1 MNNNN
6 TPSDCHLIILTHGLV
21 GTSEHFDYID
31 ETLLNHLTLNHPD
44 KHFRT
49 FKTKSNEKFKTY
61 DGIDLC
67 GSRVADEIIYETAR
81 LQQYENL
88 KVTEISIIGY
98 SLGGLITRF
107 AIGILSYKKYFDSIT
122 PVNFVTFCSPHVGV
136 LTPGTTL
143 SIKSFN
149 KFVPYLLGNSGKQ
162 IFLKDSIKFDNTNIS
177 LLELMANKNS
187 IFYKGL
193 QQFKYKSLYSNIR
206 SDIRTSWWT
215 SGISYINPFEILDKN
230 QSVKIDDDGFINFPN
245 DSKFELSFV
254 ENYGPVLLDVNKPI
268 KFTGLI
274 DYNIKSSSNFSTLN
288 VNNDIE
294 ENEVKIFFQRKFKW
308 LVLIFN
314 TFIYIPMWVCWFLLM
329 SMLQVSTSFIRVT
342 KESAKLKDN
351 FYIYQII
358 DQVTTTVSNTIPPL
372 CSNPT
377 TPVLEPCLSNTYV
390 EELTKLENEV
400 HDQGDVFLDSVFDAV
415 TAPKD
420 LNKSIFNQPLQ
431 GENILETSI
440 NKICSIPIDDIENWQ
455 KDYKVLGQT
464 REEAFQYYQIL
475 KSFKMNMSPAQRTIV
490 KTLNDLNWNKYPIY
504 ITKTNA
510 THAAAIYRHND
521 KNFEEGKIVV
531 EHFCEKVFKIN

>member
-31 ETLLNHLTLNHPD
+31 ETLLNHLTSNYPD

-136 LTPGTTL
+136 LTPGKTL

-162 IFLKDSIKFDNTNIS
+162 IFLKDSIKFDNKNIS

-274 DYNIKSSSNFSTLN
+274 DYNIKSSSNSSTLN
-288 VNNDIE
+288 GNNDIE

-415 TAPKD
+415 TAPKN

-431 GENILETSI
+431 GENILKTSI

-455 KDYKVLGQT
+455 KDYKILGQT
-464 REEAFQYYQIL
+464 KKEAFQYYQIL

-490 KTLNDLNWNKYPIY
+490 KNLNDLNWNKYPIY

-521 KNFEEGKIVV
+521 KNFEEGKIVI